1 MSRPSKIKPELM
13 PLCYGC
19 ASQFYHSGSCR
30 IRRADPLQ
38 TEKDTCAFCGCRIG
52 FDYLIYP
59 IDTTDCGRKPYRT
72 GKGGTSLCTVRTAY

>member
-1 MSRPSKIKPELM
+1 MNRPSKTKPELM
-13 PLCYGC
+13 PLCCGC
-19 ASQFYHSGSCR
+19 ASQFYYSGSCR

-38 TEKDTCAFCGCRIG
+38 TEKDTCTFCGCRRG

-59 IDTTDCGRKPYRT
+59 INDTRRSRRPQNI